1 LKKTEQEEEKKYLHS
16 DDTGTVLKAFY
27 SVYNQLGHGFSERIY
42 KEALSFDLR
51 ELAIKYEQEKPIKI
65 YYSGIEI
72 GEEICDFV
80 VNSRI
85 LVEIECKPE
94 VSFDDENRLL
104 NLLKSSDYEVGL
116 LLNFG
121 KIPHQRRKIFTNNL
135 KSRKSENLE

>member
-1 LKKTEQEEEKKYLHS
+1 MKKPEQEEEKKYLHS

-27 SVYNQLGHGFSERIY
+27 AVYNQLGHGFSERIY
-42 KEALSFDLR
+42 KEALALELR

-65 YYSGIEI
+65 YYLGVEI
-72 GEEICDFV
+72 GEEISDLV

-85 LVEIECKPE
+85 VVAIECKPE
-94 VSFDDENRLL
+94 AGFDDENRLL

-121 KIPHQRRKIFTNNL
+121 KVPHQRRKIFTNNL
-135 KSRKSENLE
+135 KTRNSEKIE